1 MRLGPLNKRITLQSP
16 KTGRDAFGQPL
27 TGWDDVATVWA
38 SVEPISGRELLAAQ
52 QMQGEVTHRVRLR
65 YRAGITTAQRI
76 LFGARVF
83 DIQSVINPREQGA
96 SLELLAKEGPT
107 DG

>member
-1 MRLGPLNKRITLQSP
+1 MRLGPLNKRITFQSP
-16 KTGRDAFGQPL
+16 KTGRDTFGQPL
-27 TGWDDVATVWA
+27 VGWDDVATVWA

-52 QMQGEVTHRVRLR
+52 QMQGEVTHRIRLR
-65 YRAGITTAQRI
+65 YLAGITTATRI

-83 DIQSVINPREQGA
+83 DIQSAINAREAGA
-96 SLELLAKEGPT
+96 SLEILAVEGLN